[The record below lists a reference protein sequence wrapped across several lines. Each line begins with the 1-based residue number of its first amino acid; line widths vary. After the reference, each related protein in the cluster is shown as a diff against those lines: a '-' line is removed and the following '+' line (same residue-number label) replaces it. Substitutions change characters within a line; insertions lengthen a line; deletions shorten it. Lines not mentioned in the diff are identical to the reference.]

1 MKNYFIVSLVKNGIL
16 GGGMTADEQAITYHT
31 GKLTVPQEYRHLVM
45 RYDEI
50 DEVTSGR
57 MFLLPTV
64 TVMKKNGDSY
74 KFAVFFGRNR
84 LIELLRAHG
93 VNAA

>member
-45 RYDEI
+45 RYEDI
-50 DEVTSGR
+50 HNVIGGWL
-57 MFLLPTV
+57 FLLPTV

>member
-50 DEVTSGR
+50 NEVTSGR
-57 MFLLPTV
+57 MLLLPTV